1 MPLKLSLKP
10 KEAVVVNGAVL
21 RNGDRRGTILLQNH
35 ARVLRQKDVLQPEAT
50 ESPAEHLYFAVMQM
64 YLTGETE
71 GQLYD
76 QTVTAIAAAMNETE
90 SAEIRDLLIGVSTA
104 SAAGETYQALSLCR
118 KILKA
123 AEAKN
128 G

>member
-21 RNGDRRGTILLQNH
+21 RNGDRRGTILLQNR

-50 ESPAEHLYFAVMQM
+50 ESPEEHLYFAVMQM
-64 YLTGETE
+64 YLTGQTE

-76 QTVTAIAAAMNETE
+76 QTVTAIAAAIERVQDDVQ
-90 SAEIRDLLIGVSTA
+90 RDLLIQISMA
-104 SAAGETYQALSLCR
+104 SAAAKTYQALSLCR
-118 KILKA
+118 ELLKVA
-123 AEAKN
+123 GAKN

>member
-21 RNGDRRGTILLQNH
+21 RNGERRGTILLQNQ
-35 ARVLRQKDVLQPEAT
+35 ARVLRQKDVLDPDETRSA
-50 ESPAEHLYFAVMQM
+50 EEHLYFAVMQM
-64 YLTGETE
+64 YLTGQTE

-76 QTVTAIAAAMNETE
+76 QTVMAIAAALNETKKE
-90 SAEIRDLLIGVSTA
+90 DLRAQIVEISTA
-104 SAAGETYQALSLCR
+104 CAAGQTYQALSLCR
-118 KILKA
+118 KLLKA
-123 AEAKN
+123 AEVGN

>member
-1 MPLKLSLKP
+1 MPLKLSLRP

-21 RNGDRRGTILLQNH
+21 RNGDRRGTILLQNR

-64 YLTGETE
+64 YLTGQTE

-76 QTVTAIAAAMNETE
+76 QTVTAIAAAMQDAQDDTQ
-90 SAEIRDLLIGVSTA
+90 RDLLIQISTA
-104 SAAGETYQALSLCR
+104 SAAAQTYQALSLCR
-118 KILKA
+118 KLLKA
-123 AEAKN
+123 AGAEN

>member
-50 ESPAEHLYFAVMQM
+50 ESPVEHLYFAVMQM
-64 YLTGETE
+64 YLTGQTE

-76 QTVTAIAAAMNETE
+76 QTVTAIAAAMD
-90 SAEIRDLLIGVSTA
+90 SAKNDTQRDLLIQISTA
-104 SAAGETYQALSLCR
+104 SAAAQTYQALSLCR
-118 KILKA
+118 KLLKA
-123 AEAKN
+123 AEAEN

>member
-21 RNGDRRGTILLQNH
+21 RNGDRRGTILLQNQ
-35 ARVLRQKDVLQPEAT
+35 ARVLRQKDVLQAEAT
-50 ESPAEHLYFAVMQM
+50 ESPVQHLYFAVMQM
-64 YLTGETE
+64 YLTGQTE

-76 QTVTAIAAAMNETE
+76 QTETAIAAVMDEA
-90 SAEIRDLLIGVSTA
+90 RDAVRRNLLVQNSTA
-104 SAAGETYQALSLCR
+104 CAAAETYKALTLCR
-118 KILKA
+118 KLLKA
-123 AEAKN
+123 AEAGN

>member
-21 RNGDRRGTILLQNH
+21 RNGERRGTILLQNQ
-35 ARVLRQKDVLQPEAT
+35 ARVLRQKDVLDPEAT
-50 ESPAEHLYFAVMQM
+50 HSAEEHLYFAVMQM

-76 QTVTAIAAAMNETE
+76 QAVTAIAAALNETE
-90 SAEIRDLLIGVSTA
+90 DAEARDQLIKISTA
-104 SAAGETYQALSLCR
+104 CAAGETYQALSLCR
-118 KILKA
+118 KRLKA
-123 AEAKN
+123 AEMRN

>member
-21 RNGDRRGTILLQNH
+21 RNGERRGTILLQNQ
-35 ARVLRQKDVLQPEAT
+35 ARVLRQKDVLDPDETRSA
-50 ESPAEHLYFAVMQM
+50 EEHLYFAVMQM
-64 YLTGETE
+64 YLTGQTE

-76 QTVTAIAAAMNETE
+76 QTVMAIAAALNETKKE
-90 SAEIRDLLIGVSTA
+90 DVRAHIVEI
-104 SAAGETYQALSLCR
+104 SAACAAGQTYQALSLCR
-118 KILKA
+118 KLLKA
-123 AEAKN
+123 AEVGN

>member
-10 KEAVVVNGAVL
+10 NEAVVVNGAVL

-50 ESPAEHLYFAVMQM
+50 QSSVEHLYFAVMQM
-64 YLTGETE
+64 YLTGQTE

-76 QTVTAIAAAMNETE
+76 QTVTAIAAIMDETKDETE
-90 SAEIRDLLIGVSTA
+90 RDLLIQVSTA
-104 SAAGETYQALSLCR
+104 CAAAETYQALSLCR
-118 KILKA
+118 KLLKA
-123 AEAKN
+123 AGARN

>member
-35 ARVLRQKDVLQPEAT
+35 ARVLRQKDVLDPEAT
-50 ESPAEHLYFAVMQM
+50 RSAEEHLYFAVMQM

-76 QTVTAIAAAMNETE
+76 QAVSAIAAALSETNNQDGR
-90 SAEIRDLLIGVSTA
+90 AHLVEISTA
-104 SAAGETYQALSLCR
+104 CAAGETYQALSLCR
-118 KILKA
+118 KLLKA
-123 AEAKN
+123 AEAGN

>member
-21 RNGDRRGTILLQNH
+21 RNGDRRGTILLQNQ
-35 ARVLRQKDVLQPEAT
+35 ARVLRQKDVLEPEAT
-50 ESPAEHLYFAVMQM
+50 QSPEEHLYFAVMQM

-71 GQLYD
+71 GPLYD
-76 QTVTAIAAAMNETE
+76 QTVTAIAAALTQADIAETRE
-90 SAEIRDLLIGVSTA
+90 LLLQISTA
-104 SAAGETYQALSLCR
+104 CAASETYQALSLCR
-118 KILKA
+118 KLLKA
-123 AEAKN
+123 AEAGN

>member
-21 RNGDRRGTILLQNH
+21 RNGDRRGTILLQNQ
-35 ARVLRQKDVLQPEAT
+35 ARVLRQKDVLDPEAT
-50 ESPAEHLYFAVMQM
+50 RTAEEHLYFAVMQM

-76 QTVTAIAAAMNETE
+76 QAVTAIAAAMTGTDDKDR
-90 SAEIRDLLIGVSTA
+90 RDQLIEVSLA
-104 SAAGETYQALSLCR
+104 CAAGETYQALSLCR
-118 KILKA
+118 KLLKA
-123 AEAKN
+123 AEAGN

>member
-50 ESPAEHLYFAVMQM
+50 ESPVEHLYFAVMQM
-64 YLTGETE
+64 YLTGQTE

-76 QTVTAIAAAMNETE
+76 QTVTAIAAAMD
-90 SAEIRDLLIGVSTA
+90 SAKDDTQRDLLIQISTA
-104 SAAGETYQALSLCR
+104 SAAAQTYQALSLCR
-118 KILKA
+118 KLLKA
-123 AEAKN
+123 AEAEN

>member
-10 KEAVVVNGAVL
+10 NEAVVVNGAVL
-21 RNGDRRGTILLQNH
+21 RNGDRRGTILLQNQ
-35 ARVLRQKDVLQPEAT
+35 ARVLRQKDVLEPEAT
-50 ESPAEHLYFAVMQM
+50 ESSEDHLYFAVMQM

-76 QTVTAIAAAMNETE
+76 QTVTAIAAAMNEADTE
-90 SAEIRDLLIGVSTA
+90 EQRASLIAISTA
-104 SAAGETYQALSLCR
+104 CAAGETYQALSLCR
-118 KILKA
+118 KLLKA
-123 AEAKN
+123 AEARN

>member
-21 RNGDRRGTILLQNH
+21 RNGERRGTILLQNQ
-35 ARVLRQKDVLQPEAT
+35 ARVLRQKDVLDPDAT
-50 ESPAEHLYFAVMQM
+50 KTPAEHLYFAVMQM

-71 GQLYD
+71 GTLYD
-76 QTVTAIAAAMNETE
+76 QAVIAIAAAMEETQDE
-90 SAEIRDLLIGVSTA
+90 AARARLVEISAA
-104 SAAGETYQALSLCR
+104 CAAGETYQALTRCR
-118 KILKA
+118 KMMKA
-123 AEAKN
+123 AEAEN

>member
-21 RNGDRRGTILLQNH
+21 RNGERRGTILLQNQ
-35 ARVLRQKDVLQPEAT
+35 ARVLRQKDVLDPDETRSA
-50 ESPAEHLYFAVMQM
+50 EEHLYFAVMQM
-64 YLTGETE
+64 YLTGQTE

-76 QTVTAIAAAMNETE
+76 QTVMAIAAALNETKKE
-90 SAEIRDLLIGVSTA
+90 DVRAHIVEISTA
-104 SAAGETYQALSLCR
+104 CAAGQTYQALSLCR
-118 KILKA
+118 KLLKA
-123 AEAKN
+123 AEVGN

>member
-21 RNGDRRGTILLQNH
+21 RNGDRRGTILLQNQ
-35 ARVLRQKDVLQPEAT
+35 ARVLRQKDVLEPEAT
-50 ESPAEHLYFAVMQM
+50 ESPEEHLYFAVMQM

-76 QTVTAIAAAMNETE
+76 QTVTAIAAVLNTTD
-90 SAEIRDLLIGVSTA
+90 SADKREQLIKISTA
-104 SAAGETYQALSLCR
+104 CAAGETYQALSLCR
-118 KILKA
+118 KLLKA
-123 AEAKN
+123 AEAGN

>member
-21 RNGDRRGTILLQNH
+21 RNGERRGTILLQNQ
-35 ARVLRQKDVLQPEAT
+35 ARVLRQKDVLDPDQTRSAE
-50 ESPAEHLYFAVMQM
+50 EHLYFAVMQM
-64 YLTGETE
+64 YLTGQTE

-76 QTVTAIAAAMNETE
+76 QAIMAIASALNETKNE
-90 SAEIRDLLIGVSTA
+90 DKRARIVEISTA
-104 SAAGETYQALSLCR
+104 CAAGQTYQALSVCR
-118 KILKA
+118 KLLKA
-123 AEAKN
+123 AEVGN

>member
-21 RNGDRRGTILLQNH
+21 RNGERRGTILLQNQ
-35 ARVLRQKDVLQPEAT
+35 ARVLRQKDVLDPDAT
-50 ESPAEHLYFAVMQM
+50 ETPIEHLYFAVMQM

-71 GQLYD
+71 GALYD
-76 QTVTAIAAAMNETE
+76 QAVTSIAAAMGETSDE
-90 SAEIRDLLIGVSTA
+90 EVRGRLVEISAA
-104 SAAGETYQALSLCR
+104 CAAGETYQALTRCR
-118 KILKA
+118 KLMKA
-123 AEAKN
+123 AEAEN

>member
-21 RNGDRRGTILLQNH
+21 RNGDRRGTMLLQNQ
-35 ARVLRQKDVLQPEAT
+35 ARVLRQKDVLDPEAT
-50 ESPAEHLYFAVMQM
+50 QTPTEHLYFAVMQM

-71 GQLYD
+71 GALYD
-76 QTVTAIAAAMNETE
+76 QAVTAIAAAIGETQDGE
-90 SAEIRDLLIGVSTA
+90 VRERLIEISAA
-104 SAAGETYQALSLCR
+104 CAAGETYQALTRCR
-118 KILKA
+118 KLLKA
-123 AEAKN
+123 AEAGN

>member
-64 YLTGETE
+64 YLTGQTE

-76 QTVTAIAAAMNETE
+76 QTVTAIAAAMED
-90 SAEIRDLLIGVSTA
+90 AEDDAQRDMLIQISTA
-104 SAAGETYQALSLCR
+104 SAAAQTYQALSLCR
-118 KILKA
+118 KLLKA
-123 AEAKN
+123 AGAEN

>member
-21 RNGDRRGTILLQNH
+21 RNGERRGTILLQNQ
-35 ARVLRQKDVLQPEAT
+35 ARVLRQKDVLDPDATHTPEQ
-50 ESPAEHLYFAVMQM
+50 HLYFAVMQM

-76 QTVTAIAAAMNETE
+76 QAVTAIAANLNHAL
-90 SAEIRDLLIGVSTA
+90 SDSVRDHLIEISTA
-104 SAAGETYQALSLCR
+104 CAAGEIYQALSLCR
-118 KILKA
+118 KLLKA
-123 AEAKN
+123 AES
-128 G
+128 GDG

>member
-21 RNGDRRGTILLQNH
+21 RNGERRGTILLQNQ
-35 ARVLRQKDVLQPEAT
+35 ARVLRQKDVLAPEAT
-50 ESPAEHLYFAVMQM
+50 HSPTEHLYFAVMQM

-71 GQLYD
+71 GPLYD
-76 QTVTAIAAAMNETE
+76 QAVTAIAAALGETDNEE
-90 SAEIRDLLIGVSTA
+90 QKQHLIDVSSAC
-104 SAAGETYQALSLCR
+104 AAGETYRALTRCR
-118 KILKA
+118 KLMKA
-123 AEAKN
+123 TEAEN

>member
-35 ARVLRQKDVLQPEAT
+35 ARVLRQKDVLDPEVTRSA
-50 ESPAEHLYFAVMQM
+50 EEHLYFAVMQM
-64 YLTGETE
+64 YLTGQTE

-76 QTVTAIAAAMNETE
+76 QTVTAIAAAMDV
-90 SAEIRDLLIGVSTA
+90 AEDDIQRDLLIQISTA
-104 SAAGETYQALSLCR
+104 SAAAETYKALSLCR
-118 KILKA
+118 KLLKA
-123 AEAKN
+123 AGAEN

>member
-21 RNGDRRGTILLQNH
+21 RNGERRGTILLQNQ
-35 ARVLRQKDVLQPEAT
+35 ARVLRQKDVLEPEAT
-50 ESPAEHLYFAVMQM
+50 HSPVEHLYFAVMQM

-71 GQLYD
+71 GTLYD
-76 QTVTAIAAAMNETE
+76 QAVTAIAAAMSETKSE
-90 SAEIRDLLIGVSTA
+90 EQSERLIEVSAA
-104 SAAGETYQALSLCR
+104 CAAGETYQALTRCR

-123 AEAKN
+123 TEAGN

>member
-21 RNGDRRGTILLQNH
+21 RNGERRGTILLQNQ
-35 ARVLRQKDVLQPEAT
+35 ARVLRQKDVLDPDDARSAE
-50 ESPAEHLYFAVMQM
+50 EHLYFAVMQM
-64 YLTGETE
+64 YLTGQTE

-76 QTVTAIAAAMNETE
+76 QTVMTIAAALNETKKE
-90 SAEIRDLLIGVSTA
+90 DLRAQIVEI
-104 SAAGETYQALSLCR
+104 SAACAAGQTYQALSLCR
-118 KILKA
+118 KLLKA
-123 AEAKN
+123 AEVGN

>member
-50 ESPAEHLYFAVMQM
+50 ESPVEHLYFAVMQM
-64 YLTGETE
+64 YLTGQTE

-76 QTVTAIAAAMNETE
+76 QTVTAIAAAME
-90 SAEIRDLLIGVSTA
+90 D
-104 SAAGETYQALSLCR
+104 
-118 KILKA
+118 
-123 AEAKN
+123 
-128 G
+128 

>member
-21 RNGDRRGTILLQNH
+21 RNGERRGTILLQNQ
-35 ARVLRQKDVLQPEAT
+35 ARVLRQKDVLEPDAT
-50 ESPAEHLYFAVMQM
+50 QSAEEHLYFAVMQM

-76 QTVTAIAAAMNETE
+76 QTVTAIAAALNQTNSKSGREH
-90 SAEIRDLLIGVSTA
+90 LIKISTA
-104 SAAGETYQALSLCR
+104 CAAGETYQALSLCR
-118 KILKA
+118 KLLKA
-123 AEAKN
+123 AETGN

>member
-21 RNGDRRGTILLQNH
+21 RNGDRRGTILLQNQ
-35 ARVLRQKDVLQPEAT
+35 ARVLRQKDVLEPEST
-50 ESPAEHLYFAVMQM
+50 QTPEEHLYFAVMQM

-76 QTVTAIAAAMNETE
+76 QAVTAIAAALNETE
-90 SAEIRDLLIGVSTA
+90 GAETQDQLIGVSTA
-104 SAAGETYQALSLCR
+104 CAAGETYQALSLCR

>member
-21 RNGDRRGTILLQNH
+21 RNGERRGTILLQNQ
-35 ARVLRQKDVLQPEAT
+35 ARVLRQKDVLDPDETRSA
-50 ESPAEHLYFAVMQM
+50 EEHLYFAVMQM
-64 YLTGETE
+64 YLTGQTE

-76 QTVTAIAAAMNETE
+76 QAVMAIAAALNETKKE
-90 SAEIRDLLIGVSTA
+90 DVRAHIVEISSAC
-104 SAAGETYQALSLCR
+104 AAGQTYQALSLCR
-118 KILKA
+118 KLLKA
-123 AEAKN
+123 AEVGN

>member
-50 ESPAEHLYFAVMQM
+50 ESPVEHLYFAVMQM
-64 YLTGETE
+64 YLTGQTE

-76 QTVTAIAAAMNETE
+76 QTVTAIAAAMDDAKDDTQ
-90 SAEIRDLLIGVSTA
+90 RDLLIQISTA
-104 SAAGETYQALSLCR
+104 SAAAQTYQALSLCR
-118 KILKA
+118 KLLKA
-123 AEAKN
+123 AGAEN